1 MKALTS
7 VEITEAVSNSAAPK
21 VSANIWKLLLLA
33 ILAGAYIAFGAQAS
47 SMASF
52 NLTTD
57 PSTFGLGKL
66 IAGCVFPVGLMMVV
80 LCGAELFTGN
90 CFTTIMPVYT
100 KRKKLTELVPA
111 WVICYAGNCVGS
123 AIICA
128 LFISSGALK
137 DALTTYL
144 TSSIAAKLNF
154 DLMELFIKAIL
165 CNFIVCA
172 GAYAGMKIQDSMTK
186 LVFLVIIVMAFVLP
200 GFEHCIA
207 NAGTFTMGLT
217 LLGSSMD
224 WSLLPL
230 HMLITTIGNIIGGSI
245 LIGLPVYLTF
255 KD

>member
-1 MKALTS
+1 MWNDIENITKAGIGKIEL
-7 VEITEAVSNSAAPK
+7 AK
-21 VSANIWKLLLLA
+21 ANPFKFFMRSCM
-33 ILAGAYIAFGAQAS
+33 AGAYLAIAAILSFSLGALFQHDVALSKTLVAGSFGI
-47 SMASF
+47 
-52 NLTTD
+52 
-57 PSTFGLGKL
+57 GLAL
-66 IAGCVFPVGLMMVV
+66 IVFLG
-80 LCGAELFTGN
+80 GELFTGN

-100 KRKKLTELVPA
+100 KRKKLNELVPA
-111 WVICYAGNCVGS
+111 WVICYVGNCVGS

-144 TSSIAAKLNF
+144 TSSITAKLNF

-230 HMLITTIGNIIGGSI
+230 HMLIATIGNIIGGSI

>member
-1 MKALTS
+1 MWNDIENITKAGIGKI
-7 VEITEAVSNSAAPK
+7 EMAK
-21 VSANIWKLLLLA
+21 ANPFKFFMRSCM
-33 ILAGAYIAFGAQAS
+33 AGAYLAIAAILSFSLGALFQHDVALSKTLVAGSFGI
-47 SMASF
+47 
-52 NLTTD
+52 
-57 PSTFGLGKL
+57 GLAL
-66 IAGCVFPVGLMMVV
+66 IVFLG
-80 LCGAELFTGN
+80 GELFTGN

-100 KRKKLTELVPA
+100 KRKKLTDLVPA

-144 TSSIAAKLNF
+144 TSSITAKLNF
-154 DLMELFIKAIL
+154 DLIELFIKAIL

-217 LLGSSMD
+217 LLGSSVD

-230 HMLITTIGNIIGGSI
+230 HMLIATVGNIIGGSV

>member
-1 MKALTS
+1 MWNDIENITKAGIGKIEL
-7 VEITEAVSNSAAPK
+7 AK
-21 VSANIWKLLLLA
+21 ANPFKFFMRSCM
-33 ILAGAYIAFGAQAS
+33 AGAYLAIAAILSFSLGALFQHDVALSKTLVAGSFGI
-47 SMASF
+47 
-52 NLTTD
+52 
-57 PSTFGLGKL
+57 GLAL
-66 IAGCVFPVGLMMVV
+66 IVFLG
-80 LCGAELFTGN
+80 GELFTGN

-154 DLMELFIKAIL
+154 DLIELFIKAIL

-230 HMLITTIGNIIGGSI
+230 HMLIATIGNIIGGSV

>member
-1 MKALTS
+1 MWNDIENITKAGIGKI
-7 VEITEAVSNSAAPK
+7 E
-21 VSANIWKLLLLA
+21 LA
-33 ILAGAYIAFGAQAS
+33 KADPFKFFMRSCMAGAYLAIAAILSFSLGALFQHDVALSKTLVAGSFGI
-47 SMASF
+47 
-52 NLTTD
+52 
-57 PSTFGLGKL
+57 GLAL
-66 IAGCVFPVGLMMVV
+66 IVFLG
-80 LCGAELFTGN
+80 GELFTGN

>member
-1 MKALTS
+1 MWNDIENITKAGIGKIEL
-7 VEITEAVSNSAAPK
+7 AK
-21 VSANIWKLLLLA
+21 ANPFKFFMRSCM
-33 ILAGAYIAFGAQAS
+33 AGAYLAIAAILSFSLGALFQHDVALSKTLVAGSFGI
-47 SMASF
+47 
-52 NLTTD
+52 
-57 PSTFGLGKL
+57 GLAL
-66 IAGCVFPVGLMMVV
+66 IVFLG
-80 LCGAELFTGN
+80 GELFTGN

-123 AIICA
+123 AIICT

-230 HMLITTIGNIIGGSI
+230 HMLIATIGNIIGGSI